1 PAIMKDKFPMKYTV
15 ILFLGY
21 IAYLLLEHPINSFI
35 ETFSL
40 PILYQGYLSNLILL
54 FPLLILLIF
63 LLFRLNLEKS
73 LKSKDKRIYL
83 IPIGYLFFV
92 IIMSFS
98 AFKNAISLELLIF
111 LFSLSLVGFT
121 EEILFRG
128 IIFPK
133 LSDYFSSIWLGALF
147 SSFLF
152 GIGHYIN
159 LFKNPDSIN
168 EITYQVISAFCIGVL
183 MCGIFYKT
191 KNIFIPS
198 LIHTIFNLQSLI
210 RVFNGI
216 RNQKTTISDTSK
228 EVFHPSIWELLNQEL
243 LFNLSCFLIG
253 LALIFFANKNKENS
267 IITAGNNG

>member
-1 PAIMKDKFPMKYTV
+1 MKYTLV
-15 ILFLGY
+15 LFFGY

-35 ETFSL
+35 RTFSM

-54 FPLLILLIF
+54 FPLLLLLVF
-63 LLFRLNLEKS
+63 LLFRLNLEKT
-73 LKSKDKRIYL
+73 LKSKDKRIFL
-83 IPIGYLFFV
+83 IPIAYLFFV
-92 IIMSFS
+92 LIMSFS
-98 AFKNAISLELLIF
+98 AFKSAISLELLIF
-111 LFSLSLVGFT
+111 IFSLSLVGFT

-159 LFKNPDSIN
+159 LLKNPDSIN
-168 EITYQVISAFCIGVL
+168 EITSQVIYAFCFGVL

-191 KNIFIPS
+191 KNIIIPAF
-198 LIHTIFNLQSLI
+198 IHTIFNLQSLI

-216 RNQKTTISDTSK
+216 RNQETTVLETPND
-228 EVFHPSIWELLNQEL
+228 VFHPSIWELLNQEL
-243 LFNLSCFLIG
+243 LFNLSCFTIG
-253 LALIFFANKNKENS
+253 LALIFLANKNKKNS